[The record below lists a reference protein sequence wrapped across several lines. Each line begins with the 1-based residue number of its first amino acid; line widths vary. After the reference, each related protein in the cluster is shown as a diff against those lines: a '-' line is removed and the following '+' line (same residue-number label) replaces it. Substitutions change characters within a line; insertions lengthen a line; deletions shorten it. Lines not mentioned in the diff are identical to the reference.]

1 MHRLVLRAARAGCP
15 PLSATASVPSATAAA
30 SAASSSLAA
39 SSNHARRSPLL
50 SSSYVTATAAA
61 AAGCSAPAAVAV
73 SSPAR
78 LLHTSTSA
86 RFSASAAQ
94 PATETK
100 REIIVAPAFGTP
112 NHTPYKFMYLK
123 GVKTDGRTKRF
134 YDAVRLEEVET
145 VRGRE
150 VAVLL
155 DGRYVVTHYDQLLT
169 CPTTAAALA
178 VAFEF
183 DSQGDFIR
191 PISMPMTHIIV
202 TALDQALVDRERFI
216 KHFQAAMHTDSVLSV
231 TRTRHGSKLQLRSV
245 VCLARA

>member
-1 MHRLVLRAARAGCP
+1 MHRLVLRTARAGCP
-15 PLSATASVPSATAAA
+15 PLSVAASSAVSAAAAA
-30 SAASSSLAA
+30 SAATSSLAA
-39 SSNHARRSPLL
+39 SSHRALRSPLL
-50 SSSYVTATAAA
+50 SSSYLTATAAA
-61 AAGCSAPAAVAV
+61 AAGCSAPVAAAV
-73 SSPAR
+73 SSSSAR

-86 RFSASAAQ
+86 RFTAPAAQ
-94 PATETK
+94 PASEAK

-134 YDAVRLEEVET
+134 YDAVRLEEVKT

-191 PISMPMTHIIV
+191 PISMPMTHIVV
-202 TALDQALVDRERFI
+202 TALDQALVDREGFI
-216 KHFQAAMHTDSVLSV
+216 KHFQAAMHTDSVL
-231 TRTRHGSKLQLRSV
+231 
-245 VCLARA
+245 